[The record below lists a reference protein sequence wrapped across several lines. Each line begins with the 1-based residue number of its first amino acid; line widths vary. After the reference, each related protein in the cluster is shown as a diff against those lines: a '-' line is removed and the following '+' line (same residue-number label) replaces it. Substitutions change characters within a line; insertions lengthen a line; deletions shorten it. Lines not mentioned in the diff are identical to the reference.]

1 MIRVKLP
8 LHLQRLADLT
18 GSEVVIEVKGP
29 VTQQTVIDALERD
42 YPVLKGAIRDRSTM
56 RRRSLLRLFACGED
70 LSNEDPDSPLPDA
83 VANGT
88 EPYLVVG
95 AIAGG

>member
-8 LHLQRLADLT
+8 LHLQRLADIT
-18 GSEVVIEVKGP
+18 GSEVVVEVKEP
-29 VTQQTVIDALERD
+29 VTQQTVIDALERK

-70 LSNEDPDSPLPDA
+70 LSNEDPASPLPEA